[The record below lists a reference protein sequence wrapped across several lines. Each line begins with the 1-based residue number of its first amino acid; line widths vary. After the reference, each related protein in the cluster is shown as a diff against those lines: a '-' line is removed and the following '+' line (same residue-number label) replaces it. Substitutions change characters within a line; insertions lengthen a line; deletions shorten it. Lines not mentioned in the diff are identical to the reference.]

1 MTIHGIGT
9 DIVRVSRMEDS
20 IRRHGERIAAR
31 ILTAA
36 ELEEYRLS
44 RLQARFLAKRFAAK
58 EAMVKALGTGFSRGI
73 GLRDVAVSHE
83 PGGRPFLI
91 CTGTAQRAC
100 EAIGITATHLSLT
113 DEAEYA
119 VAFVVMERESTP
131 STG

>member
-1 MTIHGIGT
+1 MRIHGVGT

-20 IRRHGERIAAR
+20 VRRHGERIAAR

-73 GLRDVAVSHE
+73 GLRDIAVGHE

-91 CTGTAQRAC
+91 CTGTAQQAC
-100 EAIGITATHLSLT
+100 TACGITAMHLSLT

-119 VAFVVMERESTP
+119 VAFVVIEREGVP